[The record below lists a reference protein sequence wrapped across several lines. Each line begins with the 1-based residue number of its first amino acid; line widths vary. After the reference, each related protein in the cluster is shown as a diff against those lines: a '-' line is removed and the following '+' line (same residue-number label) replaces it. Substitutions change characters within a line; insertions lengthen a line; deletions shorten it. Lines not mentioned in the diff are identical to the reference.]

1 MTSCLPLRQGRII
14 VDLKLTFN
22 DSVGE
27 SSVNALLT
35 QAANRG
41 KIGDM
46 EVEEISIGKTFPG

>member
-1 MTSCLPLRQGRII
+1 MTSCLPLRLGSII
-14 VDLKLTFN
+14 ADLKLTFN